1 MQVDFFQVLRR
12 VQKEE
17 RNKSSLARV
26 ENDFYKQLR
35 EYIKNLERSVA
46 NDPFGNEQL
55 LLNNAQRIAT
65 EICELRESKITKAA
79 NNNIY
84 RSFLLFKKDNPQF
97 DLLDTTPLNLTDE
110 EETLYFSLMDA
121 LKNHRYRISLD
132 EYTEDSKTADDYG
145 EESFDDD
152 FDEDDEDTS
161 FVEDS
166 YEDSIQSEGSVDED
180 LEDEISDAL
189 GEVEDS
195 YEDSIQSE
203 GSVDE
208 DLEDEISDALGES
221 TVGENS
227 TYTESTVSEGSV
239 STQASVEESPIPVS
253 VEENPIQE
261 ETSTS
266 LDNSSDAQLDNDDV
280 LNRLNQI
287 KDAKVITDEK
297 YEPIEKQIANQKVP
311 SQNEPTVEKEV
322 QAEQSGQV
330 NVQDSNK
337 EVSTQSN
344 DDSKAKSFVSD
355 NINDIFKDPD
365 SQFVDLGKLEP
376 NYDDDYYNSI
386 AAGSSYAQPS
396 EDDFNMIFAKP
407 KKPKS
412 DEAKK
417 PAIGAEE
424 ASSTKTKSIE
434 DELGFSSGVDLKEEK
449 TVSVD
454 LNKAIQKPTED
465 SIPKKPIQ
473 KPTEDS
479 APKKP
484 VDKTRG
490 GVFARDEI
498 ANTTIVISEDV
509 GEMVG
514 IDGKVYGPFLE
525 NDVVILPNIT
535 AQILIDNN
543 KASLV
548 KL

>member
-145 EESFDDD
+145 EEAFDDE
-152 FDEDDEDTS
+152 FDEDVEETS
-161 FVEDS
+161 F
-166 YEDSIQSEGSVDED
+166 
-180 LEDEISDAL
+180 
-189 GEVEDS
+189 VEDS

-221 TVGENS
+221 TVGESS
-227 TYTESTVSEGSV
+227 TYTESTVSEASV
-239 STQASVEESPIPVS
+239 STQAS

-261 ETSTS
+261 ETSNS

-297 YEPIEKQIANQKVP
+297 YEPIEKQIANQKVL
-311 SQNEPTVEKEV
+311 SQNEPTAEKEV
-322 QAEQSGQV
+322 HAEQSGQV

-337 EVSTQSN
+337 EVPTSSN
-344 DDSKAKSFVSD
+344 NDSKAKSFVSD

-424 ASSTKTKSIE
+424 ASSTKTKSVE
-434 DELGFSSGVDLKEEK
+434 SELGFSSGVDLKEE
-449 TVSVD
+449 
-454 LNKAIQKPTED
+454 
-465 SIPKKPIQ
+465 
-473 KPTEDS
+473 
-479 APKKP
+479 
-484 VDKTRG
+484 
-490 GVFARDEI
+490 
-498 ANTTIVISEDV
+498 
-509 GEMVG
+509 
-514 IDGKVYGPFLE
+514 
-525 NDVVILPNIT
+525 
-535 AQILIDNN
+535 
-543 KASLV
+543 
-548 KL
+548 

>member
-1 MQVDFFQVLRR
+1 MQGDFFQVLRR

-26 ENDFYKQLR
+26 DNDFYKQLR
-35 EYIKNLERSVA
+35 DYIKDLERSVA

-132 EYTEDSKTADDYG
+132 EYTEESSIGDNYED
-145 EESFDDD
+145 EEEYDED
-152 FDEDDEDTS
+152 FDEDEESS

-166 YEDSIQSEGSVDED
+166 YESGSSVE
-180 LEDEISDAL
+180 EESD
-189 GEVEDS
+189 VSD
-195 YEDSIQSE
+195 DM
-203 GSVDE
+203 
-208 DLEDEISDALGES
+208 EDEISDALGES
-221 TVGENS
+221 DE
-227 TYTESTVSEGSV
+227 
-239 STQASVEESPIPVS
+239 
-253 VEENPIQE
+253 
-261 ETSTS
+261 
-266 LDNSSDAQLDNDDV
+266 V

-287 KDAKVITDEK
+287 KNAKVITDET
-297 YEPIEKQIANQKVP
+297 YENIDKQVANQMYP
-311 SQNEPTVEKEV
+311 GQGTVENAQELEEEAEEVEVAEVGEEQEETSVLSQESQETKEI
-322 QAEQSGQV
+322 QS
-330 NVQDSNK
+330 NVEEDIKTETS
-337 EVSTQSN
+337 VSTN
-344 DDSKAKSFVSD
+344 PEDFYK
-355 NINDIFKDPD
+355 NPD
-365 SQFVDLGKLEP
+365 SQFVDLDKLEP

-386 AAGSSYAQPS
+386 AAGSNYAAPS
-396 EDDFNMIFAKP
+396 EDDFNLIFAKP
-407 KKPKS
+407 KKPKDESAKS
-412 DEAKK
+412 D
-417 PAIGAEE
+417 
-424 ASSTKTKSIE
+424 
-434 DELGFSSGVDLKEEK
+434 LGFSSGLDVKEK
-449 TVSVD
+449 KISRTD
-454 LNKAIQKPTED
+454 GFNKAID
-465 SIPKKPIQ
+465 DNNDGSKK
-473 KPTEDS
+473 DN

-490 GVFARDEI
+490 GLFARDEI
-498 ANTTIVISEDV
+498 ENATVVISEDV

-514 IDGKVYGPFLE
+514 IDGKVYGPFLA

-548 KL
+548 KY

>member
-152 FDEDDEDTS
+152 FDEDDEETS

-180 LEDEISDAL
+180 LEDEISD
-189 GEVEDS
+189 V
-195 YEDSIQSE
+195 
-203 GSVDE
+203 
-208 DLEDEISDALGES
+208 LGES
-221 TVGENS
+221 TVGKGS
-227 TYTESTVSEGSV
+227 TYTESTVSEASV
-239 STQASVEESPIPVS
+239 STQAS

-261 ETSTS
+261 ETSNS

-311 SQNEPTVEKEV
+311 SQNEPTAEKEV
-322 QAEQSGQV
+322 QSEQSGQV
-330 NVQDSNK
+330 NIQDSNK
-337 EVSTQSN
+337 GVSTPSN

-386 AAGSSYAQPS
+386 AAGSNYAQPS

-424 ASSTKTKSIE
+424 ASSTKTKSVE
-434 DELGFSSGVDLKEEK
+434 SELGFSSGVDVKEGNVAS
-449 TVSVD
+449 TD
-454 LNKAIQKPTED
+454 LNK
-465 SIPKKPIQ
+465 SIQ

-498 ANTTIVISEDV
+498 ENTTVVISEDV

>member
-152 FDEDDEDTS
+152 FDEDDEETS

-166 YEDSIQSEGSVDED
+166 YEDSIQSEDSVDED
-180 LEDEISDAL
+180 LEDEISD
-189 GEVEDS
+189 V
-195 YEDSIQSE
+195 
-203 GSVDE
+203 
-208 DLEDEISDALGES
+208 LGES
-221 TVGENS
+221 TVGKGS
-227 TYTESTVSEGSV
+227 TYTESTVSEASV
-239 STQASVEESPIPVS
+239 STQAS

-261 ETSTS
+261 ETSNS

-311 SQNEPTVEKEV
+311 SQNEPTAEKAV

-337 EVSTQSN
+337 EVSTPSN
-344 DDSKAKSFVSD
+344 NDSKAKSFVSD

-386 AAGSSYAQPS
+386 AAGSNYAQPS

-465 SIPKKPIQ
+465 N
-473 KPTEDS
+473 

>member
-1 MQVDFFQVLRR
+1 MQGDFFQVLRR

-35 EYIKNLERSVA
+35 DYIRNLERSVA
-46 NDPFGNEQL
+46 SDPFGNEQL

-110 EETLYFSLMDA
+110 EETLYFALMDA
-121 LKNHRYRISLD
+121 LKSHRYRISLD
-132 EYTEDSKTADDYG
+132 EYAEEGSLDGTSLEDEG
-145 EESFDDD
+145 EEYDKD
-152 FDEDDEDTS
+152 FDEDGETG

-166 YEDSIQSEGSVDED
+166 YESAQAIESESSVDD
-180 LEDEISDAL
+180 
-189 GEVEDS
+189 
-195 YEDSIQSE
+195 
-203 GSVDE
+203 

-221 TVGENS
+221 DE
-227 TYTESTVSEGSV
+227 
-239 STQASVEESPIPVS
+239 
-253 VEENPIQE
+253 
-261 ETSTS
+261 
-266 LDNSSDAQLDNDDV
+266 V

-287 KDAKVITDEK
+287 KNAKVVTDEK
-297 YEPIEKQIANQKVP
+297 YENIDKQVANQKYPGRTAAVDA
-311 SQNEPTVEKEV
+311 QEEV
-322 QAEQSGQV
+322 QEES
-330 NVQDSNK
+330 VQDSVEETK
-337 EVSTQSN
+337 GSVEEVPVDPEDVYVE
-344 DDSKAKSFVSD
+344 DDSQFEVQVDVEEPKEEVQSTESSKPKSITSD
-355 NINDIFKDPD
+355 NINDIFKNPD
-365 SQFVDLGKLEP
+365 SQFVDLDKLEP

-386 AAGSSYAQPS
+386 AAGSDYAQPS
-396 EDDFNMIFAKP
+396 EDDFNLIFAKP
-407 KKPKS
+407 KKPKAEAMPEES
-412 DEAKK
+412 KADEKEPEIK
-417 PAIGAEE
+417 DENIFEP
-424 ASSTKTKSIE
+424 KSAQS
-434 DELGFSSGVDLKEEK
+434 ELGFSSGLDVKQTREVPEKGFDKPVEKE
-449 TVSVD
+449 D
-454 LNKAIQKPTED
+454 
-465 SIPKKPIQ
+465 
-473 KPTEDS
+473 

-498 ANTTIVISEDV
+498 ENATVVISENL

-548 KL
+548 KH